1 MSYIVLKEELKPKL
15 AILPDEVSQKIR
27 NKIVLFVAKL
37 HDTYRENLR
46 SVILYGSILIS
57 GEYIAGFSDINF
69 LVVLNELDLFQI
81 RKIKKPIREF
91 IKFGFSPVFTTLEY
105 INSSLDTFPI
115 EYSDIKDNRLVLYG
129 EDIFSNI
136 SINNEHLRL
145 QLEREL
151 KTNLIKL
158 QQAYLHTRSRKEMT
172 AIIGQS
178 FRALLPL
185 FRAFLRLNGINP
197 VPTKK
202 SEIIEKVTESAEL
215 NLQLLKLLLSI
226 KEGKE
231 KLEKVDWEM
240 QIDRYLN
247 LLKTLIQRVET
258 AGC

>member
-1 MSYIVLKEELKPKL
+1 MSYLILKEKLKPKL
-15 AILPDEVSQKIR
+15 AILPAEVSQEIR
-27 NKIVLFVAKL
+27 NKIVLFIAKL
-37 HDTYRENLR
+37 HDVYYENLR

-91 IKFGFSPVFTTLEY
+91 IKLGFSPVFTTLEY

-129 EDIFSNI
+129 DDIFSDI

-151 KTNLIKL
+151 KSNLIKL

-172 AIIGQS
+172 LILGQS

-185 FRAFLRLNGINP
+185 FRAFLRLNEINP

-202 SEIIEKVTESAEL
+202 IEIIEKITQLAEL
-215 NLQLLKLLLSI
+215 DPTLLRFLLSI

-231 KLEKVDWEM
+231 RLEKVDWEV
-240 QIDRYLN
+240 QIDKYLK
-247 LLKTLIQRVET
+247 LLKTLIQRVDI
-258 AGC
+258 AG